1 MDREAERLADEKRFP
16 EPEEKPGPL
25 RRLRRWMLAHHVTLM
40 GIKDTPHSI
49 ALGTAIGIFFGFTPL
64 FGFKTLLSIAVAWLF
79 KSNKLAAAIAVTLH
93 DILLPL
99 MPAIYLWEYKFGMF
113 ALHGHMPE
121 KMGFRHVALKE
132 YMQWTAFLTV
142 GLPMLIGSL
151 FLALPCALVVYFLLR
166 KLIMRARAGDI
177 LS

>member
-1 MDREAERLADEKRFP
+1 MDRQAEELSQKRSRATS
-16 EPEEKPGPL
+16 EENLGPL
-25 RRLRRWMLAHHVTLM
+25 RRLRRWMIAHHVTLM
-40 GIKDTPHSI
+40 AIRDTPHSI

-99 MPAIYLWEYKFGMF
+99 MPAIYLWEYKFGML

-132 YMQWTAFLTV
+132 YMQWTTFLTV

-151 FLALPCALVVYFLLR
+151 FLALPCAMVVYFLLR
-166 KLIMRARAGDI
+166 KVIMRARASEI
-177 LS
+177 MP